1 MSWEEAVRWLLIQ
14 PDQEALVNACYYDS
28 PRREAARRYWQSDE
42 WKAIRSY
49 SPRQSGKVLDI
60 GAGHGITSYALAMDG
75 WQVTAIEPDPSR
87 LVGAG
92 AIRQLASEESLSIKV
107 LQAVGEKIPFNDA
120 AFQFVFARQALH
132 HAHDLPSL
140 CAEVFRVLKPGGVF
154 IAAREHVVSS
164 PSDVPKFLA
173 HHPLH
178 RLYGGERAYRLSEY
192 KSALKRNG
200 FVFYKI
206 LRSFDTV
213 INYAPRSEKTLYEE
227 IIRRISKVPGC
238 ASLFGLIF
246 FGRDGF
252 KRFLKYLSLF
262 DQRPG
267 RLYSFVCKKP

>member
-1 MSWEEAVRWLLIQ
+1 MSWEEAVGWLLIQ
-14 PDQEALVNACYYDS
+14 PDQKALVDACYYDM

-42 WKAIRSY
+42 WKAIRSF
-49 SPRQSGKVLDI
+49 SPRQQGIVLDI

-92 AIRQLASEESLSIKV
+92 AVRQLASEDNLPITV
-107 LQAVGEKIPFNDA
+107 LQAVGEKMPFNDA

-132 HAHDLPSL
+132 HACDLASL
-140 CAEVFRVLKPGGVF
+140 CAEVFRVLQPGGVF

-164 PSDVPKFLA
+164 SADVPEFLA
-173 HHPLH
+173 RHPLH

-192 KSALKRNG
+192 TSALKRSG
-200 FVFYKI
+200 LVLDKI

-213 INYAPRSEKTLYEE
+213 INYAPWSEKTLHEE
-227 IIRRISKVPGC
+227 IIRRIGKVPGG
-238 ASLFGLIF
+238 AGLFGLVF

-262 DQRPG
+262 DRRPG
-267 RLYSFVCKKP
+267 RLCSFVCKKP

>member
-1 MSWEEAVRWLLIQ
+1 MSWEEAVGWLLIQ
-14 PDQEALVNACYYDS
+14 PDQKALVSACYYDL

-42 WKAIRSY
+42 WKAIRSF
-49 SPRQSGKVLDI
+49 SPPQPGKVLDI

-92 AIRQLASEESLSIKV
+92 AVRQLASEENLPITV

-120 AFQFVFARQALH
+120 AFPFAFARQALH
-132 HAHDLPSL
+132 HARDLPSL
-140 CAEVFRVLKPGGVF
+140 CAEVYRVLQPGGVF

-164 PSDVPKFLA
+164 SADVPKFLA
-173 HHPLH
+173 RHPLH

-192 KSALKRNG
+192 TSALKRSG
-200 FVFYKI
+200 LVLDKI

-213 INYAPRSEKTLYEE
+213 INYAPWSEKTLYEE
-227 IIRRISKVPGC
+227 IIGRVSKVPGG
-238 ASLFGLIF
+238 AGLFGLVF
-246 FGRDGF
+246 FGPGGF

-262 DQRPG
+262 DRRPG
-267 RLYSFVCKKP
+267 RLCSFVCKKP